1 MKALRPMM
9 KAITV
14 LSVLLAG
21 SASAGGFGIGRPY
34 VWVGHL
40 ENAAGPVDG
49 PVAAIFTVT
58 TSAGVVLDTQIEN
71 TLVVVDGDFVVDLLV
86 PESPDPLFLR
96 VTINSVVLDPPAP
109 LPQGWPRAFSAANAT
124 AADVADEA
132 RAIGP
137 LTTVM
142 STARLASGAILVPL
156 IRLTGFPAAFAD
168 GDQGLAFAAGT
179 TLDFSNGTIGI
190 KPASLPGTAFGGVP
204 QVADLADGTIATADV
219 GNGSVL
225 AADLSA
231 LPLTKLA
238 ANTLTGRHFGTT
250 RVALFEVTEAG
261 CPEPVGQV
269 LESPTCRFTGTQTCT
284 GRLGNGVTF
293 TGHVPCAATNRT
305 TECFVGSSSDCP
317 NTPAGVLVF
326 P

>member
-1 MKALRPMM
+1 MM
-9 KAITV
+9 KAMIS

-21 SASAGGFGIGRPY
+21 SAFAGGFGIGRPY
-34 VWVGHL
+34 VWAGHL

-49 PVAAIFTVT
+49 PVAATFTVT
-58 TSAGVVLDTQIEN
+58 TSGGVVLDTQIEN

-86 PESPDPLFLR
+86 PETSDPLFLR

-109 LPQGWPRAFSAANAT
+109 LPQGWPRAFSADNAL
-124 AADVADEA
+124 ASDVADEA

-142 STARLASGAILVPL
+142 STQRLGSGAIEVPL
-156 IRLTGFPAAFAD
+156 IRITGFPAAFAD

-179 TLDFSNGTIGI
+179 TIDFSNGTIGI
-190 KPASLPGTAFGGVP
+190 KAASLPGTAFGGVP
-204 QVADLADGTIATADV
+204 QVADLADGTIATADL
-219 GNGSVL
+219 GNASVL

-238 ANTLTGRHFGTT
+238 PNTLTGRHFGTT
-250 RVALFEVTEAG
+250 PVTLFEVTEPG
-261 CPEPVGQV
+261 CPEPIGEV
-269 LESPTCRFTGTQTCT
+269 LESPTCRFQGAVTCT
-284 GRLGNGVTF
+284 GRIGVNTF

-305 TECFVGSSSDCP
+305 TECFTGSSSDCP